1 LARFDRIGLIAP
13 TTSKLRLDIDGHQ
26 SDFRQKRSFRAR
38 SWNMPRV
45 SAEAT
50 DALVLALPETAG
62 SALCGMVDVLAATG
76 TLWQELVGEEPGH
89 PLIRPRIVS
98 PGRRPFRCGNGI
110 PVNPHVTIEEARNPA
125 IVIVP
130 ELWLAPTDDMRDRYE
145 SVKDWLRRCHRSG
158 SSIYSAC
165 SGSVLLAAAGLL
177 DGREATS
184 HWGYTDLFRGSFPKV
199 KFNPAPNLVIADR
212 IGRIV
217 TAGGTTS
224 WHDLAI
230 HIISRHC
237 SPGEALRIA
246 KVYLLK
252 WHGEG
257 QLPYAS
263 LVRRQPH
270 ADSAVRRAETWLA
283 DNFRMPHAVAAV
295 VRHCG
300 IPERSLK
307 RRFTMATGSTLITYV
322 QNLRIEEAKRMLEG
336 GDRAAEDIA
345 ALVGYENPAF
355 FRPLFKRAT
364 GLTPGAY
371 RRMFQPLNAT
381 SRQPGDS
388 PIGLAGRT

>member
-1 LARFDRIGLIAP
+1 LVAVRAIFARNDPFVPGAANVR
-13 TTSKLRLDIDGHQ
+13 RL
-26 SDFRQKRSFRAR
+26 
-38 SWNMPRV
+38 
-45 SAEAT
+45 SAKAV
-50 DALVLALPETAG
+50 DAMILALPETAG
-62 SALCGMVDVLAATG
+62 SALYGMVDVLAATG
-76 TLWQELVGEEPGH
+76 TLWRELIGDDPGH
-89 PLIRPRIVS
+89 PLIRPRIVAQA
-98 PGRRPFRCGNGI
+98 RRQFRCGNGI
-110 PVNPHVTIEEARNPA
+110 PVRPEVTLEEAGRPA

-130 ELWLAPTDDMRDRYE
+130 ELWLAPTDDMSDRYE
-145 SVKDWLRRCHRSG
+145 GVKDWLRRCHKSG
-158 SSIYSAC
+158 SVVYSAC

-184 HWGYTDLFRGSFPKV
+184 HWGYEDLFRRSFPKV
-199 KFNPAPNLVIADR
+199 RFNPAPNLLIADR
-212 IGRIV
+212 TGRIV

-270 ADSAVRRAETWLA
+270 ADSVVRKTESWLA
-283 DNFRMPHAVAAV
+283 EHFRMPHAVAAAV
-295 VRHCG
+295 KHCS

-307 RRFTMATGSTLITYV
+307 RRFTTATGSTLITYV
-322 QNLRIEEAKRMLEG
+322 QNLRIEEAKRLLEG
-336 GDRAAEDIA
+336 DGTAADDIA

-355 FRPLFKRAT
+355 FRRLFKRVT

-371 RRMFQPLNAT
+371 RRMFQPLSGA
-381 SRQPGDS
+381 SKQIAGS
-388 PIGLAGRT
+388 LPIAVAGRI